1 MRSHSVLAL
10 LLAGIWSGAA
20 YAAPT
25 PVEKARL
32 LWSGPEGR
40 IDAQA
45 CQVPAGKP
53 QSFCIVW
60 TGKAAPVSENIEG
73 APGSIATLWRR
84 TALAPEPESIP
95 DLLFYVN
102 WDGSGLCGEYV
113 ALRFAQLPHFQ
124 KLSDCR
130 QPEYPPQGAP
140 ATGPFGFWLSIP
152 VMMPFG
158 ASNSESVS
166 TPVPV
171 IWHNGTFALDEARLK
186 QDALSMV
193 SQAFQGASIG
203 NETGAFLWEVRH
215 HFPGQGLPTTTQ
227 IMLDLI
233 FKGHAD
239 QAQELVHN
247 STNPHFDASLYW
259 SDLCAILVAD
269 PNWKI
274 LMHGVLP
281 GAAQVEAAAQTGK
294 KLRDTSAYVHDL

>member
-1 MRSHSVLAL
+1 MRSYSALAL
-10 LLAGIWSGAA
+10 LFAGLLSGTAVA
-20 YAAPT
+20 GAT
-25 PVEKARL
+25 PAEKPRL
-32 LWSGPEGR
+32 LWSGPEGQVEAR
-40 IDAQA
+40 A
-45 CQVPAGKP
+45 CQASVPEL

-73 APGSIATLWRR
+73 PPGFIATLWKRMG
-84 TALAPEPESIP
+84 PGEGP
-95 DLLFYVN
+95 DLLFYVGGG
-102 WDGSGLCGEYV
+102 GSGLCGEYV
-113 ALRFAQLPHFQ
+113 ELRFAQLPHFQ
-124 KLSDCR
+124 KLIDCR
-130 QPEYPPQGAP
+130 QPEYPPQAAP
-140 ATGPFGFWLSIP
+140 ATGPFGFWFSIP

-158 ASNSESVS
+158 APNSESVS

-171 IWHNGTFALDEARLK
+171 IRRNGTFALDANRV
-186 QDALSMV
+186 QRGSLSVV
-193 SQAFQGASIG
+193 SMAFEGASIG
-203 NETGAFLWEVRH
+203 NETGAFMGEVRH

-239 QAQELVHN
+239 QALALLHN

-281 GAAQVEAAAQTGK
+281 GADQIEAAARTGQQ
-294 KLRDTSAYVHDL
+294 LRETAAYVH